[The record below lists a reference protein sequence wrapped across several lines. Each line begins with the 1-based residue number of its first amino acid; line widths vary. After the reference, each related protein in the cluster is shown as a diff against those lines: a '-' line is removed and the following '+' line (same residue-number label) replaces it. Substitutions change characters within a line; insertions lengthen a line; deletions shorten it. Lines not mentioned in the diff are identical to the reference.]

1 MSRYSLFSQM
11 PSKMCA
17 VWKKSACLIAVVLF
31 GSFASAE
38 LLDHHESYLESS
50 GAESNDAKYEKRDL
64 VESKKTHKSLQ
75 MRGANKQTSYQR
87 KKSVALERTDPSEH
101 RNLMMTPNGG
111 WTFNP
116 VVYGLLHILES
127 GSAEINGHLSMKYER
142 VCGAK
147 GYSYDAYN
155 ANERFKTKALALRKG
170 RKHSQVVT
178 TGDIYSKIDKS
189 YNRNNVPIRYMKEI
203 GFEDCDY
210 VALDADAGEW
220 YANFG
225 NWFKP
230 MELHVPCRDP
240 IDLFMSMCEHQ
251 GIKFRCEENFDEEVN
266 KCLNGGKGF
275 VMSQLTRDN
284 INLKCFDAPSG
295 KNDYMR
301 YMKGRLQVKILQ
313 GTFVRRD
320 KPQGSEEE
328 LCIRKSD
335 DYKIRLED
343 HLKHKSDFKDY
354 FEFCDECMVSGNNL
368 FS

>member
-1 MSRYSLFSQM
+1 M
-11 PSKMCA
+11 
-17 VWKKSACLIAVVLF
+17 
-31 GSFASAE
+31 G
-38 LLDHHESYLESS
+38 
-50 GAESNDAKYEKRDL
+50 
-64 VESKKTHKSLQ
+64 
-75 MRGANKQTSYQR
+75 
-87 KKSVALERTDPSEH
+87 
-101 RNLMMTPNGG
+101 
-111 WTFNP
+111 
-116 VVYGLLHILES
+116 
-127 GSAEINGHLSMKYER
+127 
-142 VCGAK
+142 
-147 GYSYDAYN
+147 
-155 ANERFKTKALALRKG
+155 
-170 RKHSQVVT
+170 
-178 TGDIYSKIDKS
+178 
-189 YNRNNVPIRYMKEI
+189 
-203 GFEDCDY
+203 EDCDY

-225 NWFKP
+225 N
-230 MELHVPCRDP
+230 
-240 IDLFMSMCEHQ
+240 LFMSMCEHQ

-284 INLKCFDAPSG
+284 IDLKCFDAPSG

-354 FEFCDECMVSGNNL
+354 FEFCDECMVSGKNL

>member
-1 MSRYSLFSQM
+1 MSRYFLFSRM

-31 GSFASAE
+31 GSFASAD

-50 GAESNDAKYEKRDL
+50 GADSNDAKYEKRDL

-87 KKSVALERTDPSEH
+87 KKSVALARTDPSEH

-170 RKHSQVVT
+170 RKHAQVLT

-210 VALDADAGEW
+210 VALDADAEEW

-251 GIKFRCEENFDEEVN
+251 GIKFSCEENFDEEVN

-284 INLKCFDAPSG
+284 INLKCFDGPSG
-295 KNDYMR
+295 KKDYML

-313 GTFVRRD
+313 GQFVRRD
-320 KPQGSEEE
+320 KPSEEE

-354 FEFCDECMVSGNNL
+354 FEFCDECMVSDNKL
-368 FS
+368 F